1 MLAFIRIYLIPIIP
15 HYNNYTKYIHTHK
28 EVHLPIVIFNAV
40 ISRVP
45 LGELP
50 ALILLILNRRG
61 VLSGGVVPRV
71 VPLVEFLSSLYI
83 LIH

>member
-1 MLAFIRIYLIPIIP
+1 MLDDDLEEYR
-15 HYNNYTKYIHTHK
+15 
-28 EVHLPIVIFNAV
+28 VHSPIVIFNAV
-40 ISRVP
+40 ISRFP

-50 ALILLILNRRG
+50 ALILLILKRRG